1 MTTLADSMEEF
12 FLSQVIIIFMIYLDI
27 LPNGEEMRM
36 LPVGIQHS
44 NKTKSILGNGVIV
57 DAKHMLND
65 LNALSNNGIHFQDR
79 LYVSNR

>member
-1 MTTLADSMEEF
+1 
-12 FLSQVIIIFMIYLDI
+12 
-27 LPNGEEMRM
+27 MRM

-44 NKTKSILGNGVIV
+44 NKTKSILGNGVII